1 MTSTSEF
8 SVLSIAGAVKLLTGA
23 YTSLI
28 ESGSPMKSFPSVMLW
43 GAPGVG
49 KSDGVRQIATG
60 IEEKTDKKVKVT
72 DVRLLLFNP
81 VDLRGIPTAD
91 AQRETAIWLKPAIF
105 RMDASD
111 DVVNILFL
119 DEISAAPPSVQ
130 AAAYQITLDRT
141 VGEHKLPDNCIVI
154 AAGNRVTDRSVAYN
168 MPKALANRLCH
179 MEISCDCEGWL
190 EWAALSDIH
199 ECVTG
204 FISYR
209 PQFLLVDDG
218 KKNSDDLAYPTP
230 RSWAM
235 VSNILKNAKG
245 DIDAMFPLIAGC
257 VGNEAA
263 EELRNWNEIY
273 KKLPSARSIF
283 EGEYTGVPTRPEAM
297 YILAANMIEYAR
309 KNHTKKDIINAT
321 AYANRL
327 KTEFRFILFRAF
339 RKIPAVNAVMEELE
353 LG

>member
-1 MTSTSEF
+1 MTGINRNT
-8 SVLSIAGAVKLLTGA
+8 VLSISNTVTLLSEA

-28 ESGSPMKSFPSVMLW
+28 KSASPMKSFPSVMLW

-49 KSDGVRQIATG
+49 KSEGVRQIAAK
-60 IEEKTDKKVKVT
+60 IAEKTGKTVNVT

-91 AQRETAIWLKPAIF
+91 AEKQTAVWLKPKIF
-105 RMDASD
+105 KMDEID

-179 MEISCDCEGWL
+179 IEVSCELEGWL
-190 EWAALSDIH
+190 DWAAIAGIH
-199 ECVTG
+199 EYVSG
-204 FISYR
+204 FIAYR
-209 PQFLLVDDG
+209 PRFLFDEDDN
-218 KKNSDDLAYPTP
+218 NSSDECAYPTP

-235 VSNILKNAKG
+235 ASNILKNAKG
-245 DIDAMFPLIAGC
+245 NIDAVFPLISGC
-257 VGNEAA
+257 VGHEAA
-263 EELRNWNEIY
+263 EELRCWNEIY
-273 KKLPSARSIF
+273 RKLPSAKSIF
-283 EGEYTGVPTRPEAM
+283 DGEYTGVPTRPEAL
-297 YILAANMIEYAR
+297 YVLASSMIEYA
-309 KNHTKKDIINAT
+309 KKHHSEKEIINAV
-321 AYANRL
+321 AYANKL
-327 KTEFRFILFRAF
+327 KAEFKLRIIHAF
-339 RKIPAVNAVMEELE
+339 RRIPAVNAIMEEEE
-353 LG
+353 L